1 MRSSFSTILLFY
13 HLLSIW
19 NFLILTC
26 TIYILAP
33 LLDYLIQYVSSN
45 HNEIEYLQLIVG
57 SVWKNAISLY
67 KKLGFK
73 IIKVEAHLPRTY
85 YLITMVLNINGKYGY
100 INGIKLFIRSY
111 FIFKLFYKKDSS
123 PSVIGKILKKCN

>member
-1 MRSSFSTILLFY
+1 MNSVIGGVILRIIINKGIIS
-13 HLLSIW
+13 HLCIDPRYQGKGYAKL
-19 NFLILTC
+19 
-26 TIYILAP
+26 

-73 IIKVEAHLPRTY
+73 IIKVEAHLPRT
-85 YLITMVLNINGKYGY
+85 
-100 INGIKLFIRSY
+100 
-111 FIFKLFYKKDSS
+111 
-123 PSVIGKILKKCN
+123 